1 VLAITLVAYGFE
13 KAAKRRS
20 GDKDRVLATRKIVMI
35 GMFGAIS
42 GILYCFDFALPI
54 APNFYKLDFSELPAL
69 IAGFAFGPVAGV
81 LVEFVKQVVKLMLKS
96 TSTAFVGDLANYLI
110 GCMLVLPASVIYQ
123 FNKSKQSALIG
134 CAVGTIVM
142 TVFGTWFNAVYL
154 LPTFA
159 INGGLQSFASS
170 TRNYYAFEDTVF
182 PALKDFDF
190 LIFDT
195 SPAFGDFEKGIANCA
210 DVIVPVLKLDQFS
223 ADGFQTLIENLITT
237 TKEIRCKDLLEKIS
251 FVILNQQ
258 DKRMKFQSLFA
269 ENFMKNFDDTQFL
282 TIPTDTSFVKAQIL
296 KNSIQDKAIT
306 ARKETTDAIGSI
318 IKEMTK

>member
-1 VLAITLVAYGFE
+1 MKSFVFLNRKGGTGKTSISVTCAIELARRGF
-13 KAAKRRS
+13 K
-20 GDKDRVLATRKIVMI
+20 T
-35 GMFGAIS
+35 
-42 GILYCFDFALPI
+42 
-54 APNFYKLDFSELPAL
+54 
-69 IAGFAFGPVAGV
+69 V
-81 LVEFVKQVVKLMLKS
+81 LVDCDPQGNSSSWLSGEFKYELSDVLTGKITVQ
-96 TSTAFVGDLANYLI
+96 DCLI
-110 GCMLVLPASVIYQ
+110 QTHFENL
-123 FNKSKQSALIG
+123 F
-134 CAVGTIVM
+134 
-142 TVFGTWFNAVYL
+142 L

-182 PALKDFDF
+182 PSLSDFDY

-210 DVIVPVLKLDQFS
+210 NVIVPVLKLDQFS

-237 TKEIRCKDLLEKIS
+237 TKEIRCHNLLEKIS

-296 KNSIQDKAIT
+296 KNSIQDKSIT
-306 ARKETTDAIGSI
+306 ARKETVDAISKI
-318 IKEMTK
+318 IQEMTK

>member
-1 VLAITLVAYGFE
+1 MLYTYKYIFFAIFTILWSGRIFMKSFVFLNRKGGTGKTSVSVTCAIELARNGFRTVLADCDPQGNSSSWL
-13 KAAKRRS
+13 AKDFQYELS
-20 GDKDRVLATRKIVMI
+20 DVLNGK
-35 GMFGAIS
+35 
-42 GILYCFDFALPI
+42 
-54 APNFYKLDFSELPAL
+54 
-69 IAGFAFGPVAGV
+69 
-81 LVEFVKQVVKLMLKS
+81 
-96 TSTAFVGDLANYLI
+96 
-110 GCMLVLPASVIYQ
+110 ASVEQCLVKTQ
-123 FNKSKQSALIG
+123 FENL
-134 CAVGTIVM
+134 
-142 TVFGTWFNAVYL
+142 FL

-170 TRNYYAFEDTVF
+170 TRNYYAFEDSVF
-182 PALKDFDF
+182 PALKNFDY

-210 DVIVPVLKLDQFS
+210 DTIVPVLKLDQFS

-269 ENFMKNFDDTQFL
+269 ENFMKNFDDTQFF

-296 KNSIQDKAIT
+296 KNAISDKSIT
-306 ARKETTDAIGSI
+306 ARKETTDAISAI

>member
-1 VLAITLVAYGFE
+1 MLSIRPARIADLPRIMSVLEAARGIMRGSGNINQWVNGYPSEAVIRDDIAAGYGYVVCEPDAAAACETDDAAVCEPDATAACEPDAAAVCKADAAAACKANAAAACKAGDAVACKADAAAACKAGAIVAYLF
-13 KAAKRRS
+13 
-20 GDKDRVLATRKIVMI
+20 
-35 GMFGAIS
+35 
-42 GILYCFDFALPI
+42 
-54 APNFYKLDFSELPAL
+54 
-69 IAGFAFGPVAGV
+69 
-81 LVEFVKQVVKLMLKS
+81 
-96 TSTAFVGDLANYLI
+96 
-110 GCMLVLPASVIYQ
+110 
-123 FNKSKQSALIG
+123 
-134 CAVGTIVM
+134 
-142 TVFGTWFNAVYL
+142 L

-159 INGGLQSFASS
+159 INGGLQAFASS
-170 TRNYYAFEDTVF
+170 TRNYYAFEDSVF
-182 PALKDFDF
+182 PALKDFDY

-210 DVIVPVLKLDQFS
+210 DTIVPVLKLDQFS

-269 ENFMKNFDDTQFL
+269 ENFMKNFDDTQFF

-296 KNSIQDKAIT
+296 KNAISDKSIT
-306 ARKETTDAIGSI
+306 ARKETTDAIGAI

>member
-1 VLAITLVAYGFE
+1 
-13 KAAKRRS
+13 
-20 GDKDRVLATRKIVMI
+20 
-35 GMFGAIS
+35 
-42 GILYCFDFALPI
+42 
-54 APNFYKLDFSELPAL
+54 
-69 IAGFAFGPVAGV
+69 
-81 LVEFVKQVVKLMLKS
+81 
-96 TSTAFVGDLANYLI
+96 
-110 GCMLVLPASVIYQ
+110 
-123 FNKSKQSALIG
+123 
-134 CAVGTIVM
+134 
-142 TVFGTWFNAVYL
+142 L

-182 PALKDFDF
+182 PALKDFDY

-296 KNSIQDKAIT
+296 KNCIQDKAIT
-306 ARKETTDAIGSI
+306 ARKETTDAIDSI
-318 IKEMTK
+318 IREMIK

>member
-1 VLAITLVAYGFE
+1 MNRGDFMRSFVFLNRKGGTGKTSVSVTCAIELANKGFRTVLADCDPQGNSSSWLARDFKYELSDVLNGKISVSDCLIQTKFE
-13 KAAKRRS
+13 N
-20 GDKDRVLATRKIVMI
+20 L
-35 GMFGAIS
+35 F
-42 GILYCFDFALPI
+42 
-54 APNFYKLDFSELPAL
+54 
-69 IAGFAFGPVAGV
+69 
-81 LVEFVKQVVKLMLKS
+81 
-96 TSTAFVGDLANYLI
+96 
-110 GCMLVLPASVIYQ
+110 
-123 FNKSKQSALIG
+123 
-134 CAVGTIVM
+134 
-142 TVFGTWFNAVYL
+142 L

-170 TRNYYAFEDTVF
+170 TRNYYAFEDSVF
-182 PALKDFDF
+182 PALKDFDY

-237 TKEIRCKDLLEKIS
+237 TKEIRCKDMLEKIS

-269 ENFMKNFDDTQFL
+269 ENFMKNFDDTQFF

-296 KNSIQDKAIT
+296 KNSINDKAIT
-306 ARKETTDAIGSI
+306 ARKETADAISAI
-318 IKEMTK
+318 IREMTK